1 MTDSL
6 GAVGAGQLHG
16 PGGIG
21 SLGSEKIAG
30 AEGTDFRQVLMEC
43 INEVNR
49 LQSQAN
55 QATEQLTTGQVSN
68 ADEVLS
74 AVRKADIAFSLL
86 MQIRN
91 QLLDAYA
98 EVRDMRL

>member
-1 MTDSL
+1 MTEGLDAI
-6 GAVGAGQLHG
+6 GGGQLHNS
-16 PGGIG
+16 GGIG
-21 SLGSEKIAG
+21 PLRSGQAASTGG
-30 AEGTDFRQVLMEC
+30 ADFKQILMEC

-49 LQSQAN
+49 LEGEAS
-55 QATEQLTTGQVSN
+55 QATEQLTKGQTSN

-86 MQIRN
+86 MQIHN

>member
-6 GAVGAGQLHG
+6 GAIGGGQLHG
-16 PGGIG
+16 PGGVG
-21 SLGSEKIAG
+21 LLSSQKA
-30 AEGTDFRQVLMEC
+30 ADADGTDFRQVLMEC

-49 LQSQAN
+49 LQSQAS
-55 QATEQLTTGQVSN
+55 QATEQLTTEQVNN

-86 MQIRN
+86 MQIHN